1 MVRIA
6 RPTVVVDLEAVAA
19 QFNHSLGLVVALLA
33 ERLQF
38 AEYEFIP
45 IVVMLFDVVG
55 DGRLPDQSIRQ
66 AHLA

>member
-1 MVRIA
+1 MFGIG
-6 RPTVVVDLEAVAA
+6 RPAVLVDLEAIAA
-19 QFNHSLGLVVALLA
+19 QFNHALGLVVALLA